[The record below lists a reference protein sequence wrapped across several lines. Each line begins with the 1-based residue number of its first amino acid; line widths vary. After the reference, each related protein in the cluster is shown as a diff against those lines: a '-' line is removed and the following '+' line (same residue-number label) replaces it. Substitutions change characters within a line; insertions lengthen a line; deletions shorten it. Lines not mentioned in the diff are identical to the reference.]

1 MEGGA
6 RAKGP
11 VWPNQVLGTE
21 EGSRVSF
28 LLRPFGSIPR
38 MKTCGGTAS
47 RGPDP

>member
-28 LLRPFGSIPR
+28 LLRPFGSQATRKGLP
-38 MKTCGGTAS
+38 CAPS
-47 RGPDP
+47 